1 MVRLKR
7 SPWLH
12 YFAVQWTDF
21 LPTAQQPT
29 QQVAF
34 TAYADD
40 DRDYIAGQKVRF
52 DGVRTNIGGHFDNAT
67 TFTCPVDGL
76 YYFSFHVM
84 SHDSVYDSKVSL
96 MLGGTRV
103 VSAWADHHVTGH
115 HAQASNSALVVC
127 SAGQDV
133 YLMTNSNTYVYSNS
147 LENQH
152 VLWLLGECWVP
163 V

>member
-1 MVRLKR
+1 ML
-7 SPWLH
+7 S
-12 YFAVQWTDF
+12 
-21 LPTAQQPT
+21 TAQQPA

-34 TAYADD
+34 TAYADSSRYYND
-40 DRDYIAGQKVRF
+40 LGIKIEF
-52 DGVRTNIGGHFDNAT
+52 DGVITNIGGHFDNST

-147 LENQH
+147 LEISTFSGFLVSEN
-152 VLWLLGECWVP
+152 
-163 V
+163 

>member
-1 MVRLKR
+1 MTRQ
-7 SPWLH
+7 
-12 YFAVQWTDF
+12 A
-21 LPTAQQPT
+21 
-29 QQVAF
+29 AF
-34 TAYADD
+34 TAYADTI
-40 DRDYIAGQKVRF
+40 RHYSLPGFKVQF
-52 DGVRTNIGGHFDNAT
+52 DGVKTNIGGHFVNAT

-103 VSAWADHHVTGH
+103 VSPWADHHVTGH

-147 LENQH
+147 FHLSTFSGFLVSEN
-152 VLWLLGECWVP
+152 
-163 V
+163 